1 MTLLEAHGLLAR
13 WYDVQ
18 REQTLPGDFEVQT
31 PNGAADVWPAAAT
44 AAAILA
50 GTLATVETE
59 EDLREAIAHF
69 RALLSIGVRTED
81 EWRAETEEVLAGGP
95 NWRRRRGTDTPAIH
109 VVGPRARGDRAGTGC
124 LCSLLSLRCLCT
136 VPI

>member
-81 EWRAETEEVLAGGP
+81 EWRAETEEVLDELMRWGAEL
-95 NWRRRRGTDTPAIH
+95 DPA
-109 VVGPRARGDRAGTGC
+109 AWN
-124 LCSLLSLRCLCT
+124 
-136 VPI
+136 